1 MVNSNFLSDK
11 ILSSRS
17 QYQPCHIQ
25 VPDLEKR
32 LPAIRVGD
40 RYYSLFKVEPERD
53 RAVRILEKLLKRGDD
68 ALIIQTTKGYVVWVW
83 EPEAHPEN
91 FAQPSQSINSPPTPS
106 RNFDQV
112 PILTSRNLYQPCH
125 IRVPDLKQRLAAI
138 KFEGAYYS
146 LFRIETDL
154 ERAIERIQQLNQRS
168 DKAVI
173 TPSPRG
179 YIIWVLEP
187 EAQVQVL

>member
-1 MVNSNFLSDK
+1 VVNSNFLSNR

-32 LPAIRVGD
+32 LPAIQVGE
-40 RYYSLFKVEPERD
+40 RYYSLFKVEPDRD
-53 RAVRILEKLLKRGDD
+53 RAIRILEKLIKRGDD
-68 ALIIQTTKGYVVWVW
+68 ALIIQTAKGYVVWVW

-91 FAQPSQSINSPPTPS
+91 FAQTSQPPNSQPTLS
-106 RNFDQV
+106 HNSDRV

-138 KFEGAYYS
+138 QFEDAYYS

-154 ERAIERIQQLNQRS
+154 NRAIERIQQLSQRS

-187 EAQVQVL
+187 EAQLQAV